1 MLQDGNVYTLYL
13 DKYSTESCLITV
25 ALNKADEFD
34 EIVLTTKE
42 TYNVK
47 ISYGTCFIQMPDGS
61 EESIRLSGDSNG
73 RLIVDDIYKTFD
85 ITAEE
90 LLEIE
95 KSTAY
100 EDPYD
105 IAGVAAAFYNINN
118 YSFYSDENFHMRI
131 IGFLF
136 GIFIIAIGVY
146 AVKNPE
152 SSAEKN
158 NSSPEMMVFRGY
170 FSVIAGIAFLIFALL
185 VGY

>member
-1 MLQDGNVYTLYL
+1 
-13 DKYSTESCLITV
+13 
-25 ALNKADEFD
+25 
-34 EIVLTTKE
+34 
-42 TYNVK
+42 
-47 ISYGTCFIQMPDGS
+47 
-61 EESIRLSGDSNG
+61 
-73 RLIVDDIYKTFD
+73 
-85 ITAEE
+85 
-90 LLEIE
+90 
-95 KSTAY
+95 
-100 EDPYD
+100 
-105 IAGVAAAFYNINN
+105 
-118 YSFYSDENFHMRI
+118 MRI